1 MSDWYELTEEQEQ
14 ILADVLYEEARENS
28 EEEDF
33 KKMSWFGKSLQ
44 EPTEEET
51 QNAHRY
57 KE

>member
-1 MSDWYELTEEQEQ
+1 MSDWYKLTKEQEQ
-14 ILADVLYEEARENS
+14 ILADVFYEEARENS
-28 EEEDF
+28 EEDF

-57 KE
+57 TE